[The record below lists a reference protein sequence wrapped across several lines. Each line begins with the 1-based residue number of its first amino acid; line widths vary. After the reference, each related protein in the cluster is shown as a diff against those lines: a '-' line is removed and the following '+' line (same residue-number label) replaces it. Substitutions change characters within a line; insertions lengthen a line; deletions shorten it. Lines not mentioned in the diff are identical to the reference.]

1 MEPGRKSMA
10 INWYPGHMT
19 IARKA
24 AAESMRKIDLVIE
37 MLDARIPHASCN
49 PLFENLRRVDDIAK
63 APRGQRSMWCP
74 HGEEDDA
81 ACTLGASVARK

>member
-1 MEPGRKSMA
+1 MA

-37 MLDARIPHASCN
+37 MLDARIPHSSCN
-49 PLFENLRRVDDIAK
+49 PTFEKLRRQSGRPALKLLNK
-63 APRGQRSMWCP
+63 ADFADPERTRRWLS
-74 HGEEDDA
+74 
-81 ACTLGASVARK
+81 